1 MESAIQ
7 SFELGPEN
15 EPQLLK
21 QFKSFQW
28 QYLTVYLAVM
38 GNMEQ
43 NKKLRVSSL
52 LKYFVFILFLF

>member
-43 NKKLRVSSL
+43 NKKLQVSSL
-52 LKYFVFILFLF
+52 LKYFILF